1 MRLFCKWASSEA
13 DCEYPP
19 DSAGPAYQSFKSG
32 NKVVLPEQ
40 GNYMKRIKLTVAY
53 DGTNYHGWQVQPGK
67 STIEGEL
74 NKALS
79 LLTGEVIAVT
89 GASRTDA
96 GVHALGN
103 VAVFDTSSYIPAE
116 KFSYVLNQRLP
127 SDIVIQ
133 KSEETLPDF
142 HPRHCACRKIYKYTI
157 LNRKFPLPQYRNTAY
172 FYYGNLD
179 TDKMQMACKA
189 FIGEHDFAGFCSS
202 GAQVQS
208 TTRTIYSL
216 GIQEERVPEAGCT
229 DNLNAGCGSMGRII
243 TIRAEGNGFLY
254 NMVRIIAGTLIE
266 TGRGRINPCDMQEII
281 ASCDRSRA
289 GATAPAKGLELVK
302 ILY

>member
-1 MRLFCKWASSEA
+1 
-13 DCEYPP
+13 
-19 DSAGPAYQSFKSG
+19 
-32 NKVVLPEQ
+32 
-40 GNYMKRIKLTVAY
+40 MKRIKLTVAY
-53 DGTNYHGWQVQPGK
+53 DGTNYHGWQIQPGK
-67 STIEGEL
+67 ATIEGEL

-79 LLTGEVIAVT
+79 LLTGEQIIVT

-116 KFSYVLNQRLP
+116 KFSYALNQRLP
-127 SDIVIQ
+127 SDIIIQ

-142 HPRHCACRKIYKYTI
+142 HPRHCACRKIYEYTI
-157 LNRKFPLPQYRNTAY
+157 LNRKIPLPHYRNTAY

-179 TDKMQMACKA
+179 INKMQMACKA

-202 GAQVQS
+202 GTQVQS

-216 GIQEERVPEAGCT
+216 EIICENIQKADEESGKIIKIRVQ
-229 DNLNAGCGSMGRII
+229 
-243 TIRAEGNGFLY
+243 GNGFLY
-254 NMVRIIAGTLIE
+254 NMVRIIAGTLIDV
-266 TGRGRINPCDMQEII
+266 GGGRINPSSMEEII
-281 ASCDRSRA
+281 LSCDRSRA